1 LIKLQNITK
10 HYSESSE
17 PALRGIDLHIG
28 KGEFVAL
35 MGESGSGKT
44 SLLNILGLIDQP
56 SSGEYFFGDQNVAG
70 LNEKER
76 TLFRRKKLGF
86 IFQFFNLLPALSVK
100 ENIAL
105 PLHLNGIRNYEKVV
119 KERLSQVGIPELEGR
134 SLNTLSGG
142 QMQRVAIA
150 RALIHEPSF
159 ILADEPTGNL
169 DSKTAEDI
177 LSLLVKIRKENNLTI
192 IMVTHSHES
201 ANHADRK
208 VEIIDG
214 KIKE

>member
-1 LIKLQNITK
+1 M
-10 HYSESSE
+10 
-17 PALRGIDLHIG
+17 HIG

-56 SSGEYFFGDQNVAG
+56 SSGEYFFDDQNVAG

-177 LSLLVKIRKENNLTI
+177 LSLLVKIRKENDLTI

-201 ANHADRK
+201 AHHADRK